1 MIAVAF
7 RFSGGRY
14 HATPWGGHVNEGL
27 VEWPPSP
34 WRLLRSLI
42 ACYHRKGRYL
52 PKAAVRSVVEKL
64 ATPPSYVLPPA
75 SLGHTRHYMPQ
86 RDPLGA
92 DKTKVFDAF
101 AAVSGPL
108 TAIWPEAEL
117 AEDERRALGALLDNL
132 SYLGR
137 AESWV
142 EAALTDNPPGEPNC
156 FPLGIES
163 EANSL
168 INSKTYREVPEGYET
183 ISLLAARE
191 PADYLAWASR
201 QGKAFPTATV
211 GRVRAGVRAGVSVP
225 ADLWEALH
233 AETGMLQRQGW
244 SAPPGSRWVD
254 YARPA
259 EPFRVS
265 YQSRPAVPGDRL
277 PTVAR
282 FALAGAVLPRF
293 TEAVSLGE
301 RIREALMSHA
311 KWVEEGSE
319 GALALLS
326 GRSGDGTPLDDDHSH
341 ASYLPADDDGDGR
354 IDHITV
360 FAPAGFTRPAQLTMG
375 RLRKL
380 WGTGGHDIFVVLVGL
395 GRPEDYGGFD
405 VLGGRTPQLAASR
418 VWVSR
423 TPFMLTRHPKTYRDG
438 RPKLGPDGRQ
448 IDGPEA
454 QLRAELARRGHPG
467 PVSVELVRETTV
479 GGKELRWLEF
489 RRQRR
494 SGGGKPSSL
503 TGYGFR
509 LTFDQPVRGPIALGY
524 GCHFGLGQFV
534 GEG

>member
-1 MIAVAF
+1 MIAAAF
-7 RFSGGRY
+7 RFSGGCY
-14 HATPWGGHVNEGL
+14 HATPWGRHVNEGL

-42 ACYHRKGRYL
+42 ACYHRKARFL
-52 PKAAVRSVVEKL
+52 PEALVRSVIEKL
-64 ATPPSYVLPPA
+64 AAPPSYVLPPA

-86 RDPLGA
+86 RDPLGS

-101 AAVSGPL
+101 AAVSGSL
-108 TAIWPEAEL
+108 AAIWPEAVL
-117 AEDERRALGALLDNL
+117 TDDERRALSVLLDNL

-142 EAALTDNPPGEPNC
+142 EAALADGPPGEPNC
-156 FPLGIES
+156 FPSGNT
-163 EANSL
+163 A
-168 INSKTYREVPEGYET
+168 PEGYET
-183 ISLLAARE
+183 ISLLAAQE

-201 QGKAFPTATV
+201 QGEAVPAAG
-211 GRVRAGVRAGVSVP
+211 GRSRARARSGISVP

-233 AETGMLQRQGW
+233 AETGTLQRQGW
-244 SAPPGSRWVD
+244 SSPPGSRWVD
-254 YARPA
+254 YVRPA

-265 YQSRPAVPGDRL
+265 YQSRPAVPGDTL

-293 TEAVSLGE
+293 TEAVALGE
-301 RIREALMSHA
+301 RMREALMSNTQR
-311 KWVEEGSE
+311 VEGSE
-319 GALALLS
+319 DALALFS
-326 GRSGDGTPLDDDHSH
+326 GRSADGTPLDDDHGH
-341 ASYLPADDDGDGR
+341 AFFLPADDDGDGR

-360 FAPAGFTRPAQLTMG
+360 YAPLGFTRPAQLVMG

-380 WGTGGHDIFVVLVGL
+380 WGAGGHDIFVVLVGL
-395 GRPEDYGGFD
+395 GRPENYGGFN
-405 VLGGRTPQLAASR
+405 VLGGQTPQLAFSR
-418 VWVSR
+418 AWVSR

-438 RPKLGPDGRQ
+438 RPKLGPDGLQ

-454 QLRAELARRGHPG
+454 QLRAELARRGYPE
-467 PVSVELVRETTV
+467 PVSVEPLRQTTV
-479 GGKELRWLEF
+479 GGKDLRWLEF

-494 SGGGKPSSL
+494 SGGGKLSSL
-503 TGYGFR
+503 AGYGFR
-509 LTFDQPVRGPIALGY
+509 LVFGQPVRGPMALGY

>member
-1 MIAVAF
+1 MITVAF

-14 HATPWGGHVNEGL
+14 HATPWGRHVNEGL

-34 WRLLRSLI
+34 WRILRSLV

-52 PKAAVRSVVEKL
+52 PEAAVRSVVEKL

-75 SLGHTRHYMPQ
+75 ALGHTRHYMPQ
-86 RDPLGA
+86 RDPLGS
-92 DKTKVFDAF
+92 DKTKVFDTF

-108 TAIWPEAEL
+108 IALWPEAEL
-117 AEDERRALGALLDNL
+117 DEAERRVFGVLLDNL

-142 EAALTDNPPGEPNC
+142 EAALVDGPPGESNC
-156 FPLGIES
+156 FPLNS
-163 EANSL
+163 EASDS
-168 INSKTYREVPEGYET
+168 INSKTYREVPEGYEI
-183 ISLLAARE
+183 ISLLAARK
-191 PADYLAWASR
+191 PADYSAWAGR
-201 QGKAFPTATV
+201 QGEVLSAATA
-211 GRVRAGVRAGVSVP
+211 GRVRAGVRSGVSVP
-225 ADLWEALH
+225 VDLWEALH
-233 AETGMLQRQGW
+233 AETGTLQRQGW
-244 SAPPGSRWVD
+244 SVPPGSRWVD

-265 YQSRPAVPGDRL
+265 YQSRSAVSGDRL

-301 RIREALMSHA
+301 RIREALLSQA
-311 KWVEEGSE
+311 KWVEDGSE

-326 GRSGDGTPLDDDHSH
+326 GRSAEGTPLDDDHSH

-360 FAPAGFTRPAQLTMG
+360 FAPGGFSRPAQLVMG

-380 WGTGGHDIFVVLVGL
+380 WGAGGHDIFVVLVGL
-395 GRPEDYGGFD
+395 GQAEDYGGFN
-405 VLGGRTPQLAASR
+405 VLGGQTPQLAASH

-454 QLRAELARRGHPG
+454 QLRAELARRGYPA
-467 PVSVELVRETTV
+467 PVSVEPVRQTTV

-494 SGGGKPSSL
+494 SGGGKLSSL
-503 TGYGFR
+503 AGYGFR
-509 LTFDQPVRGPIALGY
+509 LIFDQPVRGPIALGY
-524 GCHFGLGQFV
+524 GCHFGLGQFI